1 MKSALNLKSPYV
13 VIEGISTN
21 NFEFIDADKSKLKT
35 ALYSGSLSKEY
46 GVLDLINAFRRLP
59 NEDYRLIICG
69 SGDIESE
76 IKEICKEDKRIEFM
90 GLLKRK
96 EVLKLQKSST
106 VLVNPRANN
115 FSFTKFSFPS
125 KIMEYMSSGTPVLAY
140 KLDGMPDEYLNYMYI
155 IPEHEN
161 GLYLALKEVLSKND
175 NELIEIGL
183 KAKEFML
190 LHKNSKVQTK
200 KILTMLDEL

>member
-1 MKSALNLKSPYV
+1 MV
-13 VIEGISTN
+13 
-21 NFEFIDADKSKLKT
+21 
-35 ALYSGSLSKEY
+35 
-46 GVLDLINAFRRLP
+46 
-59 NEDYRLIICG
+59 
-69 SGDIESE
+69 
-76 IKEICKEDKRIEFM
+76 IKEERSIK
-90 GLLKRK
+90 
-96 EVLKLQKSST
+96 VTKSST